1 MQFKT
6 PLMVVVGII
15 AALCVYY
22 LSFTFI
28 SRGIENDAVEY
39 ATDVKTGLVNSS
51 KKNAYLDSMWTTP
64 VSILG
69 YQGFTY
75 KDIKE
80 QEVKLGL
87 DLRGGM
93 NVTMEVSAP
102 DIILVL
108 ADNNNNPAFRKSL
121 TEAQAIVSKDG
132 GNYVDAFYKSWK
144 ANANGLKLAS
154 IFSTKANAQT
164 ISFNATDEVV
174 LKYIS
179 KEVDETI
186 DRSFEILRARIDKF
200 GVTAPNIQ
208 RLQGTNRINIELPG
222 VDDPN
227 RVRKLL
233 QGAAQLEFL
242 EVYKDAEW
250 GPFFNKL
257 NDKLVAEEKT
267 GSKSTADLLKDDS
280 DTTKTASAVSD
291 TTKKD
296 TTASAALFAD
306 TAKKDTAKDK
316 AAAKADTA
324 KKKSTASS
332 VLSKLFIPLPNGG
345 LMAATRDTGKIN
357 RLFAREDVKKLFP
370 SNLSLLYDA
379 KPMALRED
387 NKEAVMIYFIKRDRD
402 GKAPLDGRVI
412 TNAYLD
418 FDPTNG
424 KPGIG
429 MTMDATG
436 TRLWR
441 KMTGANVGR
450 QVAIV
455 LDNRVYSAPV
465 VQNEIPNGNSNISG
479 SFEIEEA
486 RDLANI
492 LKAGRMPVPTRIV
505 EEVVVGPTLGKESIT
520 QGINSILIGFAIII
534 LFMIAYYSN
543 SGIVA
548 NIAVLLNVL
557 LILGIL
563 VPLDAVLTLPGI
575 AGIVLTI
582 GMAVDAN
589 VLINERIKDE
599 LAAGVPLYTAVGNGY
614 DLASSSI
621 WDANITTLIGGFV
634 MAFFGSGPVKGFAY
648 TLVIG
653 IFTSLVTSV
662 YVTRVI
668 TEWRLSKGAKIS
680 FTTSFSKGLF
690 KNINYDF
697 VSKRKLAYVG
707 SSIVITLGIVSLFV
721 QGLDYGIDFKGGYT
735 FIVASDK
742 PINSDNLR
750 DALTPELGNKA
761 PEVKSFGSASRYKV
775 TTTYL
780 IEDNAAD
787 AADRVEAQIVAGLKN
802 PKLAADNLKIESSSK
817 VGPTIAQDIKTKSI
831 TAVLIAMLGIFAYIW
846 LRFRKWEYALGSTIA
861 VIHDTMIIITVFSV
875 FKNLLPFNLEI
886 DQNFIAAILTIIGYS
901 VNDNVVIF
909 DRIRESIKEDG
920 GKSDTTTIVNKAL
933 NYTFS
938 RTVITAST
946 VFVVVLILLV
956 FGGETIRGLSFA
968 LLIGVITGTYST
980 IYIAVPF
987 LIDAGKKQLAKE
999 ASRA

>member
-1 MQFKT
+1 M
-6 PLMVVVGII
+6 
-15 AALCVYY
+15 
-22 LSFTFI
+22 
-28 SRGIENDAVEY
+28 
-39 ATDVKTGLVNSS
+39 
-51 KKNAYLDSMWTTP
+51 
-64 VSILG
+64 
-69 YQGFTY
+69 
-75 KDIKE
+75 
-80 QEVKLGL
+80 
-87 DLRGGM
+87 
-93 NVTMEVSAP
+93 
-102 DIILVL
+102 
-108 ADNNNNPAFRKSL
+108 
-121 TEAQAIVSKDG
+121 DG
-132 GNYVDAFYKSWK
+132 
-144 ANANGLKLAS
+144 
-154 IFSTKANAQT
+154 
-164 ISFNATDEVV
+164 
-174 LKYIS
+174 
-179 KEVDETI
+179 
-186 DRSFEILRARIDKF
+186 
-200 GVTAPNIQ
+200 
-208 RLQGTNRINIELPG
+208 
-222 VDDPN
+222 
-227 RVRKLL
+227 
-233 QGAAQLEFL
+233 
-242 EVYKDAEW
+242 
-250 GPFFNKL
+250 
-257 NDKLVAEEKT
+257 
-267 GSKSTADLLKDDS
+267 
-280 DTTKTASAVSD
+280 
-291 TTKKD
+291 
-296 TTASAALFAD
+296 
-306 TAKKDTAKDK
+306 
-316 AAAKADTA
+316 
-324 KKKSTASS
+324 
-332 VLSKLFIPLPNGG
+332 
-345 LMAATRDTGKIN
+345 
-357 RLFAREDVKKLFP
+357 
-370 SNLSLLYDA
+370 
-379 KPMALRED
+379 
-387 NKEAVMIYFIKRDRD
+387 
-402 GKAPLDGRVI
+402 
-412 TNAYLD
+412 
-418 FDPTNG
+418 
-424 KPGIG
+424 
-429 MTMDATG
+429 TG

-441 KMTGANVGR
+441 KMTGANIGR

-465 VQNEIPNGNSNISG
+465 VQGEIPNGNSNISG
-479 SFEIEEA
+479 NFTIDEA
-486 RDLANI
+486 KDLANI

-505 EEVVVGPTLGKESIT
+505 EEVVVGPTLGKESIN
-520 QGINSILIGFAIII
+520 QGINSILIGFAVII

-575 AGIVLTI
+575 AGLVLTI

-599 LAAGVPLYTAVGNGY
+599 LANGVPLYEAVGNGY

-668 TEWRLSKGAKIS
+668 TEWRLKSGAKIN

-697 VSKRKLAYVG
+697 VSKRKLAYIG
-707 SSIVITLGIVSLFV
+707 SSIVITLGIISLFV
-721 QGLDYGIDFKGGYT
+721 QGLDFGIDFKGGYT

-742 PINSDNLR
+742 AINSDKLR
-750 DALTPELGNKA
+750 DALTPVLGNKA
-761 PEVKSFGSASRYKV
+761 PEVKSYGSAERFKV

-787 AADRVEAQIVAGLKN
+787 AADKVEAQVLQGLKN
-802 PKLAADNLKIESSSK
+802 PSLAGDKLIIESSSK
-817 VGPTIAQDIKTKSI
+817 VGPTIAQDIKTKSF

-861 VIHDTMIIITVFSV
+861 VVHDTMIIITVFSV
-875 FKNLLPFNLEI
+875 FKNLLPFNLEV

-909 DRIRESIKEDG
+909 DRIRESIKDDG

-938 RTVITAST
+938 RTVITATT

-987 LIDAGKKQLAKE
+987 LIDAGKKELAK
-999 ASRA
+999 AAGRA